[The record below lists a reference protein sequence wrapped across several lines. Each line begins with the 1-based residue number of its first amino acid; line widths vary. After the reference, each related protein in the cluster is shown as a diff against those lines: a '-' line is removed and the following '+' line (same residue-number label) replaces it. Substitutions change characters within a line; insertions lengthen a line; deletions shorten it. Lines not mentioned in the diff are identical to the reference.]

1 MGTPN
6 IEPVYVLLGAKIAH
20 IRTNLGMTQTEFGK
34 IIGQT
39 RASVANMEN
48 GKQRIHLHTLE
59 QLAKAFSMS
68 PKHFLKG
75 IWV

>member
-6 IEPVYVLLGAKIAH
+6 IEPIYVLLGAKICH
-20 IRTNLGMTQTEFGK
+20 IRTNLGMTQKEFAD

-39 RASVANMEN
+39 RASIANMEA
-48 GKQRIHLHTLE
+48 GKTRIHLHTLE
-59 QLAKAFSMS
+59 QLAKAFHMS
-68 PKHFLKG
+68 PRHFLKG